1 MTNDQY
7 VLIGVVGLLIFSA
20 IPITATAALYAGLFM
35 LFVVWF
41 SAYKNQQVGPFLQ
54 EMFKQGDTTP

>member
-1 MTNDQY
+1 MSNDQY
-7 VLIGVVGLLIFSA
+7 VLIGVVGLLVFSA

-41 SAYKNQQVGPFLQ
+41 TAYKNQQVFPFFQ
-54 EMFKQGDTTP
+54 EMFSKGDSTP